1 MIWLVAASTIAYAVY
16 FCLLYAIVSRW
27 LQSREKEDIFADEI
41 DEICADAVVVVHTKE
56 VVCAAAACRTAQRSS
71 LRQRLQSRHLYLLD
85 YSAQYGLIEANHLS
99 EDDGDQQTVAS
110 SNVIETSSQDDGE
123 RVVRIEFDLG
133 EAGGNSCVMSLRLDE
148 DFCEAETII
157 DDCALVQDCQESCKG
172 LHEADPACNSFSK
185 TDAPCVVSG
194 FEERAARKLGM
205 ALTAIDSNDESDFI
219 SLETVNCVYANAMMS
234 LETFESETE
243 AEAVVDEDEAEDLLG
258 DESDQDNS
266 TVSAELGCEMS
277 VSEGMHLVMDID
289 RWTQDVFGD
298 SLETINHIYAKA
310 MVRLQ
315 TFESQMEADAVFDI
329 DEAKDLLG
337 TETDKSSSSVSLEAG
352 WEMALSDGTAS
363 EIGFDYNDDNDEYDH
378 EPVVKVMMDF
388 AEDEVSVKVIL
399 DSCESEQESVG
410 DYTEEWESEQESVG
424 DCTEESS
431 EDRPKDVSAC
441 VTSTPAAFPI
451 WDASSS
457 AAWDFPLSREE
468 KSQRLATVLGLEA
481 KWWNEVST
489 APIDKASV
497 VGKASP
503 LPLSSLTSWAGLRQV
518 YDFPLARGEKLKRL
532 MWQLETQ
539 RWLSEA
545 GCIANEM

>member
-1 MIWLVAASTIAYAVY
+1 
-16 FCLLYAIVSRW
+16 
-27 LQSREKEDIFADEI
+27 
-41 DEICADAVVVVHTKE
+41 
-56 VVCAAAACRTAQRSS
+56 
-71 LRQRLQSRHLYLLD
+71 
-85 YSAQYGLIEANHLS
+85 
-99 EDDGDQQTVAS
+99 
-110 SNVIETSSQDDGE
+110 
-123 RVVRIEFDLG
+123 
-133 EAGGNSCVMSLRLDE
+133 
-148 DFCEAETII
+148 
-157 DDCALVQDCQESCKG
+157 
-172 LHEADPACNSFSK
+172 
-185 TDAPCVVSG
+185 
-194 FEERAARKLGM
+194 M
-205 ALTAIDSNDESDFI
+205 ALTAIDSNDEGDFI

-243 AEAVVDEDEAEDLLG
+243 AETVVDEDEAEDLLG

-266 TVSAELGCEMS
+266 AVLAEVGCEMS
-277 VSEGMHLVMDID
+277 VSDGMHSVMDID
-289 RWTQDVFGD
+289 RWTRDVFGD
-298 SLETINHIYAKA
+298 SLEKINHIYANA

-315 TFESQMEADAVFDI
+315 TFESQTEADAVFDI
-329 DEAKDLLG
+329 DEAEDLLG
-337 TETDKSSSSVSLEAG
+337 IEPDESSSSVSVEAG

-363 EIGFDYNDDNDEYDH
+363 EIGFDYDDDDDGYDH

-399 DSCESEQESVG
+399 DSWESEEESVG
-410 DYTEEWESEQESVG
+410 DYTEDWESEQESVE
-424 DCTEESS
+424 DCTEESF
-431 EDRPKDVSAC
+431 EDRPKDGSGQVVSVTGAC
-441 VTSTPAAFPI
+441 GTSTPAAFPI

-489 APIDKASV
+489 APIDKSSV

-532 MWQLETQ
+532 MWQLETR

-545 GCIANEM
+545 GCLAKET